1 MSDVD
6 GLLEFLSVQLFTD
19 GDLQNARRWK
29 CRLLHGALPEIIAT
43 IEQQRAELSAKDR
56 RIELLEAK
64 LDEWHDLYGSED
76 WRSVLAAEM
85 EER

>member
-6 GLLEFLSVQLFTD
+6 GLLEKTKSRCHR
-19 GDLQNARRWK
+19 NME
-29 CRLLHGALPEIIAT
+29 HGCKTIAVTTHEMLDIIAT

-56 RIELLEAK
+56 RIELMEAK
-64 LDEWHDLYGSED
+64 LDAWHDLYGSED

-85 EER
+85 EEGQC